1 LHIATHTVPRA
12 RRRALTLSLTLDDPA
27 LARALGAIERAAR
40 GVDPRAHVT
49 VVDPVHELPW
59 TELSFVAVDV
69 VTTGFVAG
77 TDRVIEVAWVRFDRG
92 RETERFSSLLRVDV
106 DVPAAVRRIT
116 GIHPGMLADR
126 PVFADVAPGLL
137 EALATVDFAVAYNA
151 RFDRSFLA
159 AELQRMNVSAVL
171 PDVPWVDP
179 LAFVRD
185 LESRPTRG
193 RRGDGSGGDEDRL
206 PKGLVDVARRFGV
219 ALPHAHRAENDARAT
234 GELLLRLAPR
244 LQART
249 LADLIDSEARWTR
262 LADLSPPPSA
272 RAARDEPRHDEEAA
286 PQGIGTRLIAALFR

>member
-1 LHIATHTVPRA
+1 LHIATQTVPRA
-12 RRRALTLSLTLDDPA
+12 RRRALTLSLTLDEPA

-69 VTTGFVAG
+69 ETTGFVPG

-92 RETERFSSLLRVDV
+92 RESERFSSLLRVDV

-126 PVFADVAPGLL
+126 PLFGEVSHGLL
-137 EALATVDFAVAYNA
+137 EALATADFAVAYNA

-159 AELQRMNVSAVL
+159 AELQRLDCVL

-185 LESRPTRG
+185 LETTRG
-193 RRGDGSGGDEDRL
+193 SERL
-206 PKGLVDVARRFGV
+206 PKGLADVARRFGV
-219 ALPHAHRAENDARAT
+219 ALPGAHRAENDARAT

-244 LQART
+244 LRART
-249 LADLIDSEARWTR
+249 LADLMDTEARWTR
-262 LADLSPPPSA
+262 IAEQ
-272 RAARDEPRHDEEAA
+272 AAAPATVREEEAEDA
-286 PQGIGTRLIAALFR
+286 ATSGFGARLLALFR

>member
-1 LHIATHTVPRA
+1 MHIATHTVPRP

-59 TELSFVAVDV
+59 TDLSFVAVDV
-69 VTTGFVAG
+69 ETTGFVPG

-92 RETERFSSLLRVDV
+92 RESERFSSLLRVDV

-126 PVFADVAPGLL
+126 PRFGEVAHGLL
-137 EALATVDFAVAYNA
+137 EALASADFAVAYNA

-159 AELQRMNVSAVL
+159 AELQRMDCLL

-185 LESRPTRG
+185 LETTRG
-193 RRGDGSGGDEDRL
+193 NERL
-206 PKGLVDVARRFGV
+206 PKGLADVAHRFGV
-219 ALPHAHRAENDARAT
+219 ALPGAHRAENDARAT

-244 LQART
+244 LRART
-249 LADLIDSEARWTR
+249 LADLMDTEARWTR
-262 LADLSPPPSA
+262 MAEQAPRAEAPP
-272 RAARDEPRHDEEAA
+272 RDEHDADTSTTSGFGA
-286 PQGIGTRLIAALFR
+286 RLLALFR

>member
-1 LHIATHTVPRA
+1 MHIATQTVPRA

-69 VTTGFVAG
+69 ETTGFLAG
-77 TDRVIEVAWVRFDRG
+77 TDRVIEIAWVRFDRG
-92 RETERFSSLLRVDV
+92 RESERFSSLLRVDV

-126 PVFADVAPGLL
+126 PLFGEVARGLL
-137 EALATVDFAVAYNA
+137 EALASADFAVAYNA

-159 AELQRMNVSAVL
+159 AELQRLDCVL

-185 LESRPTRG
+185 LEATRG
-193 RRGDGSGGDEDRL
+193 SERL
-206 PKGLVDVARRFGV
+206 PKGLADVAGRFGV
-219 ALPHAHRAENDARAT
+219 PLPGAHRAENDARAT

-244 LQART
+244 LRART
-249 LADLIDSEARWTR
+249 LADLMDTEARWTR
-262 LADLSPPPSA
+262 LDVPAEPQPRVDEDTSTTGFGA
-272 RAARDEPRHDEEAA
+272 R
-286 PQGIGTRLIAALFR
+286 LLALFR

>member
-1 LHIATHTVPRA
+1 MHIATHTVPRA

-27 LARALGAIERAAR
+27 LAKALGAIERAAR

-69 VTTGFVAG
+69 ETTGFTAG
-77 TDRVIEVAWVRFDRG
+77 SDRVIEVAWVRFDRG
-92 RETERFSSLLRVDV
+92 RESERFSSLLHVDV

-126 PVFADVAPGLL
+126 PVFADVAHGLL
-137 EALATVDFAVAYNA
+137 EALATADFAVAYNA

-159 AELQRMNVSAVL
+159 AELQRMNAAL

-193 RRGDGSGGDEDRL
+193 RRGDGDEDRL

-219 ALPHAHRAENDARAT
+219 ALPNAHRAESDARAT

-249 LADLIDSEARWTR
+249 LADLVDTESRWTR
-262 LADLSPPPSA
+262 LADPEPVS
-272 RAARDEPRHDEEAA
+272 RAPGNCEQET
-286 PQGIGTRLIAALFR
+286 GIGARLLALFR